1 MERLRRHLTPGALA
15 KASGV
20 SHHTI
25 LRLERG
31 EGITDM
37 VDLVC
42 IGLVLEVQATD
53 LLRRSRG
60 GAPGGVLHCRSG
72 VDRSRNRSPSSN
84 CGRCAPTP
92 TAVPSFEA

>member
-1 MERLRRHLTPGALA
+1 MSRRPRNRPQRPVAEEFRVERLRRHLTHGALA

-37 VDLVC
+37 VDLVW

-53 LLRRSRG
+53 LLRR
-60 GAPGGVLHCRSG
+60 AL
-72 VDRSRNRSPSSN
+72 
-84 CGRCAPTP
+84 A
-92 TAVPSFEA
+92 EARLAGYFPAEAE

>member
-1 MERLRRHLTPGALA
+1 MERLRRHLTHGALA

-31 EGITDM
+31 EGLTDM
-37 VDLVC
+37 VDLVY

-53 LLRRSRG
+53 LLRR
-60 GAPGGVLHCRSG
+60 AL
-72 VDRSRNRSPSSN
+72 
-84 CGRCAPTP
+84 A
-92 TAVPSFEA
+92 EARLAGYFPAEAE